1 MSELNRLTADVTRA
15 MDGYDPTEAGRRI
28 SDFIDELS
36 NWYVRRSRR
45 RFWKSENDADK
56 LMAYHTLY
64 HCLVTLS
71 GLLAPFTPFLA
82 EELYQN
88 LVRSVDALAA
98 DSIHLT
104 DFPESDTSKI
114 DERLST
120 DVGLVMKVCSLGRA
134 ARSKAGIKVRQPLEG
149 VLIRVRSSAEQESL
163 ERLAPQVMEELN
175 VKKMEVGRLE
185 DVVDFEV
192 KPNLVLLGPKYGRDV
207 ETIARE
213 LGRMDPAIVVR
224 EVEAGRNLVIA
235 GHTIEPREVLVGIH
249 DRKGYTSS
257 GLSGGYLVA
266 VETEISPQLR
276 DEGLAREVVH
286 ILQTMRREAG
296 FDIADYIVTYYRG
309 EESIQRVIEEFAGYI
324 KQETL
329 SRQLLQGAPEEGA
342 YTKEHHAG
350 GLEVTLAVKKL
361 N

>member
-1 MSELNRLTADVTRA
+1 
-15 MDGYDPTEAGRRI
+15 
-28 SDFIDELS
+28 
-36 NWYVRRSRR
+36 
-45 RFWKSENDADK
+45 
-56 LMAYHTLY
+56 
-64 HCLVTLS
+64 
-71 GLLAPFTPFLA
+71 
-82 EELYQN
+82 
-88 LVRSVDALAA
+88 
-98 DSIHLT
+98 
-104 DFPESDTSKI
+104 
-114 DERLST
+114 
-120 DVGLVMKVCSLGRA
+120 
-134 ARSKAGIKVRQPLEG
+134 
-149 VLIRVRSSAEQESL
+149 
-163 ERLAPQVMEELN
+163 
-175 VKKMEVGRLE
+175 
-185 DVVDFEV
+185 
-192 KPNLVLLGPKYGRDV
+192 
-207 ETIARE
+207 
-213 LGRMDPAIVVR
+213 MDPAIVVR

-235 GHTIEPREVLVGIH
+235 GHAIEPREVLVGIH

-342 YTKEHHAG
+342 YAEEHRAG